1 MKNEYRVGDLVCLK
15 NQLPKETFTIT
26 RVAPIKS
33 PPASALPVDSKIP
46 VQVECGIRTFWGHEV
61 EPKQIQVGDKVRCL
75 FGSKIYKVTHDHI
88 DTLNLVCEEECLRI
102 LFALKGAYRA
112 ISVQAAIDAQEA
124 SMRRNSSPLSRKL
137 TAIREELDKVEA
149 EPRGVGSTVYPTIEG
164 AHDKIRGLLDLA
176 ESLVEINLTEAH
188 DDPDKGIYETLNSV
202 MNLRGDRWDG
212 FR

>member
-75 FGSKIYKVTHDHI
+75 SDSKIYKVTHDHV
-88 DTLNLVCEEECLRI
+88 DTLNLECEEECVRV

-112 ISVQAAIDAQEA
+112 ISTQAASDLKESRQA
-124 SMRRNSSPLSRKL
+124 SSPLVRKL
-137 TAIREELDKVEA
+137 KRMRIELDKFEA
-149 EPRGVGSTVYPTIEG
+149 ESHTNSGTVDPH
-164 AHDKIRGLLDLA
+164 ANDKIRALLDVA
-176 ESLVEINLTEAH
+176 ESLVEINLTETH
-188 DDPDKGIYETLNSV
+188 DDPDKGIYETLSSV
-202 MNLRGDRWDG
+202 LNLRGRRWDYL
-212 FR
+212 R